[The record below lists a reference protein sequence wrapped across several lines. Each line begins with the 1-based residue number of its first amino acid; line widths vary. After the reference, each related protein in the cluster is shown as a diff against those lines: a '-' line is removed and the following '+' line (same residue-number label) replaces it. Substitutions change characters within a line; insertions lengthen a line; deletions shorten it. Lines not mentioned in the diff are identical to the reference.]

1 MNVKEKIDYLREQLN
16 YHNYQYYVLDDP
28 KLPDVEYD
36 KMMRELEQLEQD
48 NPQYY
53 SPTSPTQ
60 RVGGEV
66 TKAFKKVA
74 HLAPMLSLANAFTE
88 KEVKDFETANENDLN
103 ISNIDFSC
111 EPKFDGLAIS
121 LVYKDGHLVS
131 GVTRGDGLIGE
142 DVTQNVKT
150 IKNIPLDITAQCK
163 QQGLPVPSL
172 LEVRGEIVMFRKHFE
187 ELNERNRSLGLK
199 TFANPRNAAAGS
211 LRQLD
216 SKITAQRK
224 LSFFTYALGQY
235 EGLEFDKDD
244 QTHSENMKL
253 LNSIGFPLSEY
264 NRVVK
269 GNELMQYFEDMGRR
283 RDSLPFDI
291 DGCVYKINNIG
302 LQKKAGFLS
311 KYPKWAKAHKFP
323 AQEQLTKL
331 LDIVVQVGRTGAL
344 TPVAK
349 LEPVAVG
356 GVIVSSATLH
366 NEDEVNRKD
375 IRIGDTVIVRRAGD
389 VIPEVV
395 SSVSEHRKLD
405 FVKFKMPSSCP
416 ACGSPVV
423 KSEDEA
429 IYRCT
434 GGIKCKSQ
442 LVGKIQN
449 FVSRKAMNIMS
460 LGDTI
465 IEKMVEMDLVRD
477 VDDLYKLTIEDL
489 KQIPLIQDKSGLKI
503 LVNIEKS
510 KEQPV
515 HKFLF
520 GLGIRQV
527 GETTAKDLMK
537 YFKTLDNLQKATKE
551 DLLHVEGVG
560 ETTANEI
567 IKFFEDEYNQKV
579 LLNLKEFGLGANELE
594 VSGSNE
600 LSGKTFVITGSFD
613 ISRDEIKAMIEA
625 MGGKCA
631 GSVSKKTDYVLAG
644 AEAGSKLAKAKELNI
659 PIIENEAV
667 FEFLDKVKSQDVQ
680 NDNGLK
686 P

>member
-1 MNVKEKIDYLREQLN
+1 MNIKEKIDYLREQLN

-103 ISNIDFSC
+103 ISDIDFSC

-142 DVTQNVKT
+142 DVTKNVKT
-150 IKNIPLDITAQCK
+150 IKNIPLDITTQCK

-269 GNELMQYFEDMGRR
+269 GSELMQYFEDMGRR

-323 AQEQLTKL
+323 AQEQLTKI

-366 NEDEVNRKD
+366 NEDEINRKD

-395 SSVSEHRKLD
+395 SSVSEHRKVD

-416 ACGSPVV
+416 ACGSPVI

-434 GGIKCKSQ
+434 GGIKCQSQ

-465 IEKMVEMDLVRD
+465 IEKMVEMNLVKD

-510 KEQPV
+510 KEQPI
-515 HKFLF
+515 H
-520 GLGIRQV
+520 
-527 GETTAKDLMK
+527 
-537 YFKTLDNLQKATKE
+537 NATKE
-551 DLLHVEGVG
+551 ELLNVEGVG

-579 LLNLKEFGLGANELE
+579 LQNLKEFGLGLNELE
-594 VSGSNE
+594 SSNSNE
-600 LSGKTFVITGSFD
+600 LTGKTFVITGSFD
-613 ISRDEIKAMIEA
+613 VSRDEIKAMIEA

-659 PIIENEAV
+659 TIIENDAV
-667 FEFLDKVKSQDVQ
+667 FEFLDKVKSQDLQ
-680 NDNGLK
+680 NENALT